1 MTENELSTMTSRPVS
16 HAAGRPSL
24 PPTTPFFETP
34 AGELFFRNLLF
45 ATPAMVIMV
54 PIAMKALLTAVG
66 LLSGP
71 SRIFDTL
78 PIVASYALPYVG
90 WLFAL
95 AIRPVLRNLTMPV
108 SPRVRGVLF
117 GFLLIHIGVLAA
129 TVLAWVR

>member
-1 MTENELSTMTSRPVS
+1 MNDNDLDDMTSPAVS
-16 HAAGRPSL
+16 SAAGRPSL
-24 PPTTPFFETP
+24 PPTTPFVETP

-45 ATPAMVIMV
+45 ATPAMIILV

-90 WLFAL
+90 WVFAL

-108 SPRVRGVLF
+108 SPRIRGVLF
-117 GFLLIHIGVLAA
+117 AFLLMHIGVLVA